1 MISLYQ
7 SIEVARDLLSIKD
20 VTVIGILLAVIAVL
34 IFTINKK
41 DKQLMELNEYVRE
54 QSQDH
59 LKVLNGLSK
68 SLDGVEIK
76 SGKNQDILLEVKQD
90 IKEVLLKWK

>member
-7 SIEVARDLLSIKD
+7 SVEVARDLLSIKD

-41 DKQLMELNEYVRE
+41 DKQLGELNEYVRE

-59 LKVLNGLSK
+59 LKVLNGLAN